1 MLESSPYRRTGDGG
15 IDIRRW
21 VTRSGGADSRAAYRR
36 RISGGLA
43 AWRLDGRG
51 QGYAGK
57 KARAVDGSRYDSAAA
72 RAGDHN
78 SILALKPP

>member
-1 MLESSPYRRTGDGG
+1 VAGDPQ
-15 IDIRRW
+15 
-21 VTRSGGADSRAAYRR
+21 RR
-36 RISGGLA
+36 RRHPRRLPA
-43 AWRLDGRG
+43 EDLWRLDGRG
-51 QGYAGK
+51 PGQRYAGK